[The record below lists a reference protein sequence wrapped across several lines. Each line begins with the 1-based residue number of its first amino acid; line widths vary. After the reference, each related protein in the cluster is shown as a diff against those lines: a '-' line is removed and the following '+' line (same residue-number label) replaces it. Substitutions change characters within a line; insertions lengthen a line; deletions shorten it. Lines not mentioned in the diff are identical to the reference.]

1 MALKALT
8 PLGIN
13 NRNQMGLTGPQ
24 SGPAMILGLQ
34 EANDTVNNDENG
46 MPYPDVPKGS
56 LVNPIGNALNEMF
69 GRPINPNY
77 LRGPQKFIGQAISD
91 LGAPKFG
98 AAYMQNPAQAITDYL
113 GNTLGISNAGV
124 FASPE
129 ALGEAGATLL
139 GLGGGAGAGAGAA
152 MGAGAGAGATGAT
165 GLASAAGGAKSAGLI
180 GKILSF
186 L

>member
-1 MALKALT
+1 MAIKSLT

-13 NRNQMGLTGPQ
+13 NRNRISLTGPQ

-34 EANDTVNNDENG
+34 EANDAVNNDANG
-46 MPYPDVPKGS
+46 MLYPDVPKGS
-56 LVNPIGNALNEMF
+56 LVNPIGNSLNEML

-77 LRGPQKFIGQAISD
+77 LRGSQKFIGQATTD
-91 LGAPKFG
+91 LGAPQFG
-98 AAYMQNPAQAITDYL
+98 AAYTQNPAKAIADYL

-129 ALGEAGATLL
+129 AMGEAGATLL
-139 GLGGGAGAGAGAA
+139 GLGGGAA
-152 MGAGAGAGATGAT
+152 MGAGAGATGAT
-165 GLASAAGGAKSAGLI
+165 GLASAAEGAKSAGLI